1 MWNSR
6 RSVCVRAGMDNYAGG
21 MDNYGPMYE
30 QVRAF
35 ACVRARVRARM
46 CVCVCTRAHVG
57 GWVGARACARVCV
70 YISRPGRPS

>member
-1 MWNSR
+1 
-6 RSVCVRAGMDNYAGG
+6 MDNYAGG

-35 ACVRARVRARM
+35 ACVRARARARAH
-46 CVCVCTRAHVG
+46 VCVCARARTWVG
-57 GWVGARACARVCV
+57 GWVRARVHVCV